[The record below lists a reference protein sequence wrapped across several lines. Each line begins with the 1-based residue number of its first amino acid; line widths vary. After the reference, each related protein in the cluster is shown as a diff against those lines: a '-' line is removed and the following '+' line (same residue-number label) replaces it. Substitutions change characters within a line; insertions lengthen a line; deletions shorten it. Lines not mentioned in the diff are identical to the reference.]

1 MASDDSKMA
10 DKAQSLHAPMEW
22 AQRKDKL
29 YVTVDVEDCSEPQ
42 IELTETSLTFKARGG
57 AEKKWYE
64 AKIEFFKEVDPK
76 ESKYTV
82 LPRNVPFVIKK
93 KEEGHFW
100 PRLIKDKVKVH
111 WIRTD
116 FNKWKDED
124 DSDYEDESGDMDL
137 EAMMSKMGG
146 LGGMDNPMGMMNN
159 MGGMGMGGQED
170 GGKESE
176 DSDDEDL
183 PDLE

>member
-1 MASDDSKMA
+1 MASGDSKMA
-10 DKAQSLHAPMEW
+10 DKDKALHAPMEW

-29 YVTVDVEDCSEPQ
+29 YLTIDVDDVVEPQ
-42 IELTETSLTFKARGG
+42 IELTETTLTFRARGG

-64 AKIEFFKEVDPK
+64 AKVEFFKEVDPK
-76 ESKYTV
+76 
-82 LPRNVPFVIKK
+82 
-93 KEEGHFW
+93 
-100 PRLIKDKVKVH
+100 VH
-111 WIRTD
+111 WIKTD

-124 DSDYEDESGDMDL
+124 DSDYEDDTGDMDL

-159 MGGMGMGGQED
+159 MGGMGMDGPDVGGRD
-170 GGKESE
+170 SE